1 MHVRELFR
9 VADKS
14 SSSRL
19 LCAAAQ
25 RAKGE
30 RPCVAGHR
38 YRLPRP
44 NKMILIVR
52 SMMKASIN
60 TEKFFR

>member
-9 VADKS
+9 VTNKS
-14 SSSRL
+14 SWSHLSS
-19 LCAAAQ
+19 AAAQ
-25 RAKGE
+25 PAKGE
-30 RPCVAGHR
+30 WPCLASHR
-38 YRLPRP
+38 YRLPQP

>member
-14 SSSRL
+14 SWSRL
-19 LCAAAQ
+19 SSAAAQ

-30 RPCVAGHR
+30 RPCLASHR
-38 YRLPRP
+38 YRLPQP